1 MQISTR
7 DSCGVTVVDMEGSLD
22 TTTSGDT
29 GDALFALV
37 QDGNRKILLNLEKLD
52 YVSSAGLRA
61 ILVAA
66 KLLQNSGGQMRMP
79 TPTETVRS
87 IMEAS
92 GFNSLLKLHDTEAD
106 ALANLID
113 KT

>member
-1 MQISTR
+1 MFRQALAR
-7 DSCGVTVVDMEGSLD
+7 FQGVGLS
-22 TTTSGDT
+22 SGFEP
-29 GDALFALV
+29 G
-37 QDGNRKILLNLEKLD
+37 R
-52 YVSSAGLRA
+52 SAARRLP
-61 ILVAA
+61 VAA

-79 TPTETVRS
+79 TPNETVRS

-106 ALANLID
+106 ELANLID

>member
-1 MQISTR
+1 
-7 DSCGVTVVDMEGSLD
+7 
-22 TTTSGDT
+22 
-29 GDALFALV
+29 
-37 QDGNRKILLNLEKLD
+37 
-52 YVSSAGLRA
+52 
-61 ILVAA
+61 
-66 KLLQNSGGQMRMP
+66 MRMP